1 MTQKPKKH
9 APFPSRDEVLK
20 FIEDTP
26 GRVGKREI
34 ARAFNLDID
43 QKMQLKKLLKEM
55 KEDGQVQRG
64 PGHKFAEPGS
74 LPPVGVVVI
83 IGPDTDGEIRAKP
96 MTWDQEGAP
105 PAIYMAPE
113 RRGSPALAP
122 GDRVLARL
130 NRSEDQSYE
139 GRTIRLIGA
148 AAEKILGIY
157 AIVEGQ
163 GRLKSTSRKAK
174 GDYFI
179 AATDAL
185 DAAEGDLVRCEILPG
200 RRTGLRQ
207 AKVLERLNTEGGATS
222 ISLIAIHDYDI
233 PTTFTE
239 QALDLANAAKAAPL
253 GKREDLRDVA
263 LVTIDG
269 ADARDF
275 DDAVFAEPDPDKNNP
290 GGWHLIVAIADVA
303 WYVRPGDALDRG
315 AYERSNSVYFPD
327 RVVPMLPEALS
338 NGWCSLV
345 PHEERP
351 CMAAHM
357 WISADGQLIRHR
369 FVRGLMQSHARLTYE
384 QVQAARDGDADEH
397 TGPLTDLVIA
407 PLYGAYEALNKAR
420 HKRGVLELDLPERRI
435 VIGEN
440 GEVARVEM
448 RERFDSHKLIEEF
461 MVTANVAAAETLEKK
476 RQPCMYRIHD
486 EPSMEKMENLRQFLD
501 SLSIRLAKGQAIRAE
516 LFNRILGKVKD
527 TPNATM
533 VNEVVLRSQSQAE
546 YNPDNIGHFGLA
558 LRRYCHFTSPIRR
571 YADLLVHRALI
582 RGLDLGEGGLE
593 EDAKNFAN
601 IGETLS
607 KNERR
612 AAAAERSSVDRFC
625 ASYLAEKVGAM
636 FAGRING
643 VTRFGL
649 FVTLND
655 TGADG
660 LVPMRSLPDD
670 YYIHDEAQHQLRG
683 RRSKKVY
690 RLGDSVDVMLMEA
703 DPISG
708 SMIMQVIDGEALQ
721 SPKKVAPRPPG
732 KPVAN
737 KSGAKPKSKSKSKS
751 KSRAGRRKSRTQ
763 S

>member
-1 MTQKPKKH
+1 LTKKPKTQS
-9 APFPSRDEVLK
+9 PFPSREEILK
-20 FIEDTP
+20 FIEETP

-34 ARAFNLDID
+34 ARAFRLDTA

-55 KEDGQVQRG
+55 KEDGQVQRN
-64 PGHKFAEPGS
+64 PGRRYTEPGS
-74 LPPVGVVVI
+74 LPPVTVVVI

-96 MTWDQEGAP
+96 MTWDEETPP

-130 NRSEDQSYE
+130 ARGEDKSYE
-139 GRTIRLIGA
+139 GRTIRRIGA

-157 AIVEGQ
+157 TLVEGQ

-179 AATDAL
+179 ARGDSL
-185 DAAEGDLVRCEILPG
+185 DAREGDLVRCEILPG
-200 RRTGLRQ
+200 RRTGLRL
-207 AKVLERLNTEGGATS
+207 AKVLERLDTEGKATS
-222 ISLIAIHDYDI
+222 ISLIAIHDHDI
-233 PTTFTE
+233 PYDFSS
-239 QALDLANAAKAAPL
+239 QALDLADAAKAAPL
-253 GKREDLRDVA
+253 GKREDLRDIP

-275 DDAVFAEPDPDKNNP
+275 DDAVFAEPDTDKKNAD
-290 GGWHLIVAIADVA
+290 GWHLIVAIADVA
-303 WYVRPGDALDRG
+303 WYVRPGDALDIG

-345 PHEERP
+345 PGEDRP

-357 WISADGQLIRHR
+357 WINAAGELTKHR
-369 FVRGLMQSHARLTYE
+369 FVRALMRSHARLTYE
-384 QVQAARDGDADEH
+384 QVQAARDGHADDN
-397 TGPLTDLVIA
+397 TAPLAQNVIA
-407 PLYGAYEALNKAR
+407 PLYGAYEVLNKAR

-435 VIGEN
+435 VIGTDGKVE
-440 GEVARVEM
+440 RVDM

-486 EPSMEKMENLRQFLD
+486 EPSMEKMESLRQFLD
-501 SLSIRLAKGQAIRAE
+501 SLSIRLAKGQVIRAE
-516 LFNRILGKVKD
+516 VFNRILEKVKD
-527 TPNATM
+527 TPNASL
-533 VNEVVLRSQSQAE
+533 VNDVVLRSQSQAE
-546 YNPDNIGHFGLA
+546 YNPENIGHFGLA

-582 RGLDLGEGGLE
+582 SGLALGDGGLA
-593 EDAKNFAN
+593 DDTRDFARM
-601 IGETLS
+601 GESLS

-625 ASYLAEKVGAM
+625 ALFLAEKVGSI
-636 FAGRING
+636 FPGRVNG

-649 FVTLND
+649 FITLD
-655 TGADG
+655 DSGADG

-670 YYIHDEAQHQLRG
+670 YYIHDETRHLLRG
-683 RRSKKVY
+683 RRSKRVF
-690 RLGDSVDVMLMEA
+690 RLGDKVDVMLMEA
-703 DPISG
+703 DPVTG

-721 SPKKVAPRPPG
+721 SPKRATARARGPSSK
-732 KPVAN
+732 
-737 KSGAKPKSKSKSKS
+737 KPKKTVKKSKS
-751 KSRAGRRKSRTQ
+751 KSRAGRRKARTKH
-763 S
+763 